1 MGERIASSTDAA
13 LPACWSST
21 STSENGR
28 QLPNAGWSRIVAD
41 IVSPTSGWAMTQEI
55 RLFGAIAVRPAVLA
69 LLPRFETATGL
80 TVAVKWE
87 VNPTVKK
94 QIEAGEA
101 FDLVII
107 NPPMVRDLTALGKVM
122 GGSDVAFGRIGMG
135 VAAKAGSRP
144 LDIGSV
150 EAFTDA
156 LKSAASIAYASDG
169 TSGGYFLGLLD
180 RLGIA
185 DEVKP
190 KLVAIAGGQTALAV
204 GRGEAELA
212 VVPVTSIL
220 AAAPE
225 VVLVGQFPAELQSYI
240 DFAIG
245 ISVDSRD
252 AKAAKRLSEFLAS
265 PAVDDILKVKGVERR
280 RESA

>member
-1 MGERIASSTDAA
+1 M
-13 LPACWSST
+13 
-21 STSENGR
+21 N
-28 QLPNAGWSRIVAD
+28 
-41 IVSPTSGWAMTQEI
+41 QEI

-69 LLPRFETATGL
+69 LISQFETATGF

-87 VNPTVKK
+87 LNPTVKK
-94 QIEAGEA
+94 QIKAGEP
-101 FDLVII
+101 FDLVIT
-107 NPPMVRDLTALGKVM
+107 NPNLVQDLTALGKVKA
-122 GGSDVAFGRIGMG
+122 GSQVAFGRVAMG

-150 EAFTDA
+150 EAFEHA
-156 LKSAASIAYASDG
+156 LKRARSIAYASEG
-169 TSGGYFLGLLD
+169 TSGGYFSGLLE

-190 KLVAIAGGQTALAV
+190 KLLAVAGGQTAPAV
-204 GRGEAELA
+204 GRGEAELG

-225 VVLVGQFPAELQSYI
+225 VMLVGKFPAELQSYV

-245 ISVDSRD
+245 ISADSRD
-252 AKAAKRLSEFLAS
+252 AEAAQQLSAFLMS
-265 PAVDDILKVKGVERR
+265 SAVDDILAAKGVERR
-280 RESA
+280 

>member
-1 MGERIASSTDAA
+1 MNQD
-13 LPACWSST
+13 
-21 STSENGR
+21 
-28 QLPNAGWSRIVAD
+28 
-41 IVSPTSGWAMTQEI
+41 I

-69 LLPRFETATGL
+69 LIPSFETATGL

-107 NPPMVRDLTALGKVM
+107 NPPMIQDLTALGKVKA
-122 GGSDVAFGRIGMG
+122 GSEVTFGRIGMG

-150 EAFTDA
+150 EAFVDTM
-156 LKSAASIAYASDG
+156 KSAGSIAYASDG
-169 TSGGYFLGLLD
+169 TSGGYFSRLLD

-190 KLVAIAGGQTALAV
+190 NLVAVPGGQTASAV
-204 GRGEAELA
+204 GRGVAELA
-212 VVPVTSIL
+212 VVPITSIL
-220 AAAPE
+220 AAAAD
-225 VVLVGQFPAELQSYI
+225 VMLVGRFPAELQSYI

-245 ISVDSRD
+245 ISADPRD
-252 AKAAKRLSEFLAS
+252 AKAANRLSEFLTS
-265 PAVDDILKVKGVERR
+265 TAVDDILAAKGVERR
-280 RESA
+280 

>member
-1 MGERIASSTDAA
+1 
-13 LPACWSST
+13 
-21 STSENGR
+21 
-28 QLPNAGWSRIVAD
+28 
-41 IVSPTSGWAMTQEI
+41 MTQEI

-122 GGSDVAFGRIGMG
+122 GGSEVAFGRIGMG

-150 EAFTDA
+150 EAFADA

-240 DFAIG
+240 DFAMG
-245 ISVDSRD
+245 ISVDSTV
-252 AKAAKRLSEFLAS
+252 AEAAKRLSEFLAS

>member
-1 MGERIASSTDAA
+1 M
-13 LPACWSST
+13 
-21 STSENGR
+21 N
-28 QLPNAGWSRIVAD
+28 
-41 IVSPTSGWAMTQEI
+41 QEI

-69 LLPRFETATGL
+69 LIPQFETATGL

-94 QIEAGEA
+94 QIEAGEP

-107 NPPMVRDLTALGKVM
+107 NPHMVQDLTALGKVKA
-122 GGSDVAFGRIGMG
+122 GSQVAFGRIGMG
-135 VAAKAGSRP
+135 VAAKGGSRP
-144 LDIGSV
+144 LNIGSV
-150 EAFTDA
+150 EAFERA
-156 LKSAASIAYASDG
+156 LKSARSIAYASEG
-169 TSGGYFLGLLD
+169 TSGGYFSGLLD

-190 KLVAIAGGQTALAV
+190 KLVAVPGGQTAPVV
-204 GRGEAELA
+204 GRGEAELG

-225 VVLVGQFPAELQSYI
+225 VMLVGQFPAELQSYI

-245 ISVDSRD
+245 ISADSRD
-252 AKAAKRLSEFLAS
+252 AQAVKQLSEFLMS
-265 PAVDDILKVKGVERR
+265 TAVDDILAAKGVERR
-280 RESA
+280 